1 MIRIV
6 KGTFGYFDG
15 RRVVPVTYADGPQ
28 SYDPELEARLVSE
41 GVAEYAGG
49 APAAEPAPEPE
60 PTPVPEPEPE
70 ADEADGEPAL
80 EGMTRAELAELAGS
94 YGIKPGKL
102 TKAKLIAAIEEAE
115 GAAPDLSAAEV
126 E

>member
-6 KGTFGYFDG
+6 KGKFLWFDG
-15 RRVVPVTYADGPQ
+15 RRRHVMTPDDGAFRAD
-28 SYDPELEARLVSE
+28 DALEARLVAE
-41 GVAEYAGG
+41 GVAEWADADT
-49 APAAEPAPEPE
+49 APGQPEPDQPAPEPVAETAAEVEDTE
-60 PTPVPEPEPE
+60 PDL
-70 ADEADGEPAL
+70 AD
-80 EGMTRAELAELAGS
+80 MTRAELAELAES

-115 GAAPDLSAAEV
+115 QAPSLAAAEV